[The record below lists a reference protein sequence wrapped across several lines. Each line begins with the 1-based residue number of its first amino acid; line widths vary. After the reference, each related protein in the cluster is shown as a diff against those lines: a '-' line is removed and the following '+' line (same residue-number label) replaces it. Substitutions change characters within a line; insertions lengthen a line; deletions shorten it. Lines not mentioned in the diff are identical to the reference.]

1 MRRFTILLIIL
12 LGTAVMQS
20 PTSAASKYL
29 WNQEFNSKVGTVD
42 LKYWNFELG
51 DGSDRNLAG
60 WGNSELEFYTKENA
74 KLDGSG
80 NLAITA
86 KRLSKSELKIC
97 YYGPCLFT
105 SSRLTTKGKL
115 EFQYGR
121 IETRLKMPAGEGTW
135 PAFWA
140 LGADID
146 QNAWPNSGEIDF
158 VEALGRTPR
167 TVYGTVH
174 GPGYSGGSGITG
186 ELTISKPL
194 SSAFHIYTVDWL
206 PGQITWKIDGKV
218 FHKVTKSDVGENE
231 WVFDKPFFLVANL
244 AMGGNFG
251 GMVGP
256 SFKSSSAFLI
266 DYIRIS
272 KLDGYGEIIKGA

>member
-1 MRRFTILLIIL
+1 MRKLTIFIVISGVLL
-12 LGTAVMQS
+12 MQAPS
-20 PTSAASKYL
+20 KAASNYL
-29 WNQEFNSKVGTVD
+29 WNQEFNSKSGTVD
-42 LKYWNFELG
+42 SKYWNFELG

-60 WGNSELEFYTKENA
+60 WGNSELEYYTKENT
-74 KLDGSG
+74 KMDGSG

-97 YYGPCLFT
+97 YYGSCLFT
-105 SSRLTTKGKL
+105 SSRLSTKGKL

-121 IETRLKMPAGEGTW
+121 IEARLKMPTGEGTW

-146 QNAWPNSGEIDF
+146 QNSWPKSGEIDF
-158 VEALGRTPR
+158 VEGLGRTPR

-174 GPGYSGGSGITG
+174 GPGYSGSSGISG
-186 ELTISKPL
+186 ELTLTKPL

-206 PGQITWKIDGKV
+206 PGEITWKIDGKV
-218 FHKVTKSDVGENE
+218 YHKVTKADVGQNE
-231 WVFDKPFFLVANL
+231 WVFDKPFFLMANL

-272 KLDGYGEIIKGA
+272 KLNGFGEITKGA

>member
-1 MRRFTILLIIL
+1 MKKLFVLICIGAL
-12 LGTAVMQS
+12 NMSIVNANSS
-20 PTSAASKYL
+20 PAYL
-29 WNQEFNSKVGTVD
+29 WNQEFNGKSGLID
-42 LKYWNFELG
+42 SNYWNFELG
-51 DGSDRNLAG
+51 DGSDKNLAG
-60 WGNSELEFYTKENA
+60 WGNNELEFYTNKNA
-74 KLDGSG
+74 RIDGSG

-86 KRLSKSELKIC
+86 KRLTKAQLKFC

-105 SSRLTTKGKL
+105 SSRITTKGKL

-121 IETRLKMPAGEGTW
+121 IEARLKMPAGEGTW

-146 QNAWPNSGEIDF
+146 SSAWPSSGEIDF

-174 GPGYSGGSGITG
+174 GPGYSGSNGISGDIT
-186 ELTISKPL
+186 LSKPL
-194 SSAFHIYTVDWL
+194 SSAFHVYTVDWL
-206 PGQITWKIDGKV
+206 PDSITWKIDGKV
-218 FHKVTKSDVGENE
+218 FHKVTKSDVGEKE
-231 WVFDKPFFLVANL
+231 WVFNKPFFLLANV

-256 SFKSSSAFLI
+256 SFKSSSSFLI

-272 KLDGYGEIIKGA
+272 KINGFGEITKKP